1 MMDKSV
7 PNQLC
12 MGFQILSHLFAGLSS
27 VPDATDLEVLKV
39 EDVQLPVVIYK
50 FGT

>member
-7 PNQLC
+7 PNQLF
-12 MGFQILSHLFAGLSS
+12 MGCPISHLFAVLSS

-39 EDVQLPVVIYK
+39 ENVQIPVVIYK